1 MVVIII
7 AIHFLLTSKKF
18 GVSVFSGRRNFFRL
32 LQRTFRRLWIGP
44 RRFRN
49 LFPARFDEPTF
60 LVFTFYL
67 IYIMFAHRWRIRLKL
82 LILHGNARSDNSSCL
97 APFSCHL
104 GPREKKNYLN
114 IACCFY
120 RRQESNPGRLHSN
133 PLLCCLSARMKISIL
148 S

>member
-1 MVVIII
+1 MVVLII

-49 LFPARFDEPTF
+49 LFPARFEETTF
-60 LVFTFYL
+60 LIFTFYL

-82 LILHGNARSDNSSCL
+82 LILHGNARSYNSSCL

-104 GPREKKNYLN
+104 VPRGRKNYLN
-114 IACCFY
+114 ITRCFLPTAGI
-120 RRQESNPGRLHSN
+120 EPGPPAQQSIALL
-133 PLLCCLSARMKISIL
+133 PLSKNENLDP
-148 S
+148 